1 MRSYVRCGGGICGR
15 EVEGESKESERK
27 PLGSRDV
34 IGEAVKLLY
43 PDMFIFWHC
52 RLPVQVESIPV
63 LPLPTPAF
71 FVADGCYL
79 VDFHYKAGL

>member
-1 MRSYVRCGGGICGR
+1 MRSYVRWGGGICGR

-43 PDMFIFWHC
+43 PDMFILWHQC
-52 RLPVQVESIPV
+52 RWSSSS
-63 LPLPTPAF
+63 
-71 FVADGCYL
+71 YY
-79 VDFHYKAGL
+79 HYQPPHSLSLMGATW